1 MKKSDYRKARST
13 SEQIAAVSPGTK
25 HHKRLWGATE
35 NYFKLLNSEA
45 AAEENDIARNLM
57 SAAEDLD
64 FGKEF

>member
-1 MKKSDYRKARST
+1 MKKSDSRKARST
-13 SEQIAAVSPGTK
+13 SEQVAAVSLGTK
-25 HHKRLWGATE
+25 HRKRLSKAAE
-35 NYFKLLNSEA
+35 SYFKSLNSEA